1 MRFGLEGTSPSS
13 VAFLLTILTIVI
25 INSLYLKIVAI
36 EQIFQLLILLSSQ
49 NLLKLV
55 HSFLELVISVS
66 HYNNM
71 ERLIVL
77 EDVFVR
83 LICPPT
89 SYCYLAT

>member
-1 MRFGLEGTSPSS
+1 LEGASPSS

-55 HSFLELVISVS
+55 HSFFELVISVS

-77 EDVFVR
+77 EDVLVR